1 MQKIIANPNTSNIP
15 GMFLNILSQAV
26 IPKIVNKA
34 IDALDN
40 RSMQTE
46 LPTSQSATTVSQPNM
61 VINKSEQSKQ
71 PRVTVNVNFFIN
83 DPEHKIDP
91 STYVPIRFIE

>member
-1 MQKIIANPNTSNIP
+1 MQKVIGNTNPSNIP
-15 GMFLNILSQAV
+15 GMFLNILSQTV
-26 IPKIVNKA
+26 LPKIVNKA

-40 RSMQTE
+40 KSLQTE
-46 LPTSQSATTVSQPNM
+46 LPTSHNTTTVPQPNM
-61 VINKSEQSKQ
+61 IINKADQNKQ
-71 PRVTVNVNFFIN
+71 PRITVNVNFFIN